1 MTTML
6 EVRQQELAQENADEQ
21 RRRAAVQHLEP
32 DMRKDALAL
41 LEKLSAFVRQG
52 KGEIHQSDNGIT
64 VAVNG
69 RPVGVLVRLP

>member
-1 MTTML
+1 
-6 EVRQQELAQENADEQ
+6 
-21 RRRAAVQHLEP
+21 
-32 DMRKDALAL
+32 MRKDALAL

-64 VAVNG
+64 VAING